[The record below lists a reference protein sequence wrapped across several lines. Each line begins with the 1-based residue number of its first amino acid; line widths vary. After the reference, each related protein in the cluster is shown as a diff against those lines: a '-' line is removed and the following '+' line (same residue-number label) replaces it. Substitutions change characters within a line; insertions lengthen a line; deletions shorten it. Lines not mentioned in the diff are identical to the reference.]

1 MTLFKN
7 VGLIV
12 LAGIA
17 GLLIGRSIYGN
28 NPAHGVVSAAAP
40 QAEAPLPKDIDPKT
54 RNRFPELKLEDM
66 DPETR
71 KLAEDTHSGK
81 HFTPGLRMY
90 SPRLAEPL
98 SQAHYYLK
106 FQSGLGDRNIEIAV
120 LMAARGLSNQ
130 FEWTQWEG
138 HARKETGDS
147 HLDDNLIDIIKY
159 RKPVVGLGAK
169 ETAIIKMGRGIF
181 DDGKVSPEVF
191 ADTVR
196 SVWAPWDC
204 GSGRTDGPVFT
215 DGRGVDGVRSAIESG
230 AEAIA
235 AGEVG
240 FLGETRLALVSSKL
254 RSIPRNTSGT
264 VGEASL

>member
-1 MTLFKN
+1 MTLLKN
-7 VGLIV
+7 VALIM
-12 LAGIA
+12 LAGVS

-28 NPAHGVVSAAAP
+28 NPAHGVVSAAAQ

-98 SQAHYYLK
+98 SKAHYYLK
-106 FQSGLGDRNIEIAV
+106 YESGLGDRYIEIAV

-130 FEWTQWEG
+130 YEWTQWEG

-147 HLDDNLIDIIKY
+147 HLDDNIIDIIKY
-159 RKPVVGLGAK
+159 RKPVVGLGEK

-181 DDGKVSPEVF
+181 DDRKVSPEVF

-196 SVWAPWDC
+196 LF
-204 GSGRTDGPVFT
+204 GR
-215 DGRGVDGVRSAIESG
+215 R
-230 AEAIA
+230 
-235 AGEVG
+235 
-240 FLGETRLALVSSKL
+240 
-254 RSIPRNTSGT
+254 GT
-264 VGEASL
+264 VDVVELMGLYSQTAVELIAFDQQLNPGQKPLLPAR